1 MNAKEINHMTGQP
14 MNNPQIFTLLTKV
27 MTDAGAV
34 RKSDFN
40 SHQKFNFRGIDAV
53 INAVSPALRNH
64 GVVVVPTV
72 ISSDYESVQVGQNRT
87 VMGHARIT
95 ITYTFYA
102 PDGSNVAATV
112 SAESMDSG
120 DKATAKAYSV
130 AFRTA
135 LLQTLCL
142 PTDEADPDSDTYER
156 SAHDAPPK
164 EQATRTARPTQ
175 SSAPAQQNKPQRT
188 PVGSAISGAGKITA
202 PQIKLVNDLLEQID
216 GDAELVNDL
225 FGTSIDALSF
235 KDAKEC
241 IDQLIAVRKKEAQ
254 IVMGDDGKFSIS

>member
-1 MNAKEINHMTGQP
+1 MTQ
-14 MNNPQIFTLLTKV
+14 PQIYSLLTQV

-34 RKSDFN
+34 KKGDFN

-53 INAVSPALRNH
+53 INAVSPALRKH

-72 ISSDYESVQVGQNRT
+72 ITSDYESVQVGQNRT

-156 SAHDAPPK
+156 SAHDAPK
-164 EQATRTARPTQ
+164 REQAERIERPQ
-175 SSAPAQQNKPQRT
+175 QAAQIKKPATSPATKT
-188 PVGSAISGAGKITA
+188 SGALITEA
-202 PQIKLVNDLLEQID
+202 QTNFINNLLQQTECDEQLLID
-216 GDAELVNDL
+216 Q
-225 FGTSIDALSF
+225 FGSGVTCMSSQVAKKVIDALLS
-235 KDAKEC
+235 
-241 IDQLIAVRKKEAQ
+241 VRKGEAE
-254 IVMGDDGKFSIS
+254 IVMGSDGKFVIG

>member
-1 MNAKEINHMTGQP
+1 MTQ
-14 MNNPQIFTLLTKV
+14 PQIFSLLTQV

-34 RKSDFN
+34 KKGDYN

-53 INAVSPALRNH
+53 INAVSPALRKH

-72 ISSDYESVQVGQNRT
+72 ITSDYESVQVGQNRT

-156 SAHDAPPK
+156 SPHDAPQR
-164 EQATRTARPTQ
+164 EQATRIARPQQAAPQHEQARPITK
-175 SSAPAQQNKPQRT
+175 SSDPAPSSKPANKP
-188 PVGSAISGAGKITA
+188 SGAVITEA
-202 PQIKLVNDLLEQID
+202 QTNFINNLLRQTECDEQLLVDQ
-216 GDAELVNDL
+216 
-225 FGTSIDALSF
+225 FGSGIAGMSSQVAKKVIDALLS
-235 KDAKEC
+235 
-241 IDQLIAVRKKEAQ
+241 VRKGEAE
-254 IVMGDDGKFSIS
+254 IVLGSDGKFVIA

>member
-1 MNAKEINHMTGQP
+1 MTQ
-14 MNNPQIFTLLTKV
+14 PQIYSLLTQV

-34 RKSDFN
+34 KKGDFN

-53 INAVSPALRNH
+53 INAVSPALRKH

-72 ISSDYESVQVGQNRT
+72 ITSDYESVQVGPNRT

-156 SAHDAPPK
+156 SAQDAPQR
-164 EQATRTARPTQ
+164 EQQTRIERPQ
-175 SSAPAQQNKPQRT
+175 QAAQIKKPAASP
-188 PVGSAISGAGKITA
+188 AIKTSGALITEA
-202 PQIKLVNDLLEQID
+202 QTNFINNLLHQTECDEQLLID
-216 GDAELVNDL
+216 Q
-225 FGTSIDALSF
+225 FGSGITGMSSQVAKKVIDALLS
-235 KDAKEC
+235 
-241 IDQLIAVRKKEAQ
+241 VRKGEAE
-254 IVMGDDGKFSIS
+254 IVMGSDGKFLIA

>member
-1 MNAKEINHMTGQP
+1 MTQ
-14 MNNPQIFTLLTKV
+14 PQIFSLLTQV

-34 RKSDFN
+34 KKGDYN

-53 INAVSPALRNH
+53 INAVSPALRKH

-72 ISSDYESVQVGQNRT
+72 ITSDYESVQVGQNRT

-102 PDGSNVAATV
+102 PDGSNVVATV

-156 SAHDAPPK
+156 SPHDAPQR
-164 EQATRTARPTQ
+164 EQATRIARPQ
-175 SSAPAQQNKPQRT
+175 QAAQQSVAPSSKPANKP
-188 PVGSAISGAGKITA
+188 SGAVITEA
-202 PQIKLVNDLLEQID
+202 QTNFINNLLKQTECDEQLLVDQ
-216 GDAELVNDL
+216 
-225 FGTSIDALSF
+225 FGSGIAGMSSQVAKKVIDALLS
-235 KDAKEC
+235 
-241 IDQLIAVRKKEAQ
+241 VRKGEAE
-254 IVMGDDGKFSIS
+254 IVLGSDGKFVIA

>member
-1 MNAKEINHMTGQP
+1 MTQ
-14 MNNPQIFTLLTKV
+14 PQIYSLLTQV

-34 RKSDFN
+34 KKGDFN

-53 INAVSPALRNH
+53 INAVSPALRKH

-72 ISSDYESVQVGQNRT
+72 ITSDYESVQVGQNRT

-156 SAHDAPPK
+156 SAHDAPK
-164 EQATRTARPTQ
+164 REQAERIERPQ
-175 SSAPAQQNKPQRT
+175 QAAQPNKPPT
-188 PVGSAISGAGKITA
+188 KTSGAVITEA
-202 PQIKLVNDLLEQID
+202 QTNFINNLLRQTECDEQLLVDQ
-216 GDAELVNDL
+216 
-225 FGTSIDALSF
+225 FGSGIAGMSSQVAKKVIDALLS
-235 KDAKEC
+235 
-241 IDQLIAVRKKEAQ
+241 VRKGEAE
-254 IVMGDDGKFSIS
+254 IVMGSDGKFVIG

>member
-1 MNAKEINHMTGQP
+1 MNINELTPEQNGYKP
-14 MNNPQIFTLLTKV
+14 FSPQIFGLLSKV
-27 MTDAGAV
+27 MADAGAV
-34 RKSDFN
+34 KKGDYN

-53 INAVSPALRNH
+53 INAVSPAMRKH
-64 GVVVVPTV
+64 GVIVVPTV
-72 ISSDYESVQVGQNRT
+72 ITSDYDSVQVGQNRT

-102 PDGSNVAATV
+102 PDGSSVAATV

-156 SAHDAPPK
+156 SAHDAPQR
-164 EQATRTARPTQ
+164 EQATVVSRPQQTTPAAKPARVAT
-175 SSAPAQQNKPQRT
+175 
-188 PVGSAISGAGKITA
+188 GSAAGNKISDGQTKFI
-202 PQIKLVNDLLEQID
+202 NDLLQQISAD
-216 GDAELVNDL
+216 DELIVDL
-225 FGTSIDALSF
+225 YGKTTDALMFSEAT
-235 KDAKEC
+235 DC
-241 IDQLIAVRKKEAQ
+241 IAQLLTVRKKEKQ
-254 IVMGDDGKFSIS
+254 IVMGDNGKFSIG

>member
-1 MNAKEINHMTGQP
+1 MNAKELDPITNGYT
-14 MNNPQIFTLLTKV
+14 MNQPQIFSLLSKV
-27 MTDAGAV
+27 MEDAGAV
-34 RKSDFN
+34 KKSDFN

-53 INAVSPALRNH
+53 INAVSPALRKH

-72 ISSDYESVQVGQNRT
+72 ITSDYESVQVGQNRT

-156 SAHDAPPK
+156 SSHDAPPK
-164 EQATRTARPTQ
+164 EQATRTQRPTQ
-175 SSAPAQQNKPQRT
+175 TAQPKRT
-188 PVGSAISGAGKITA
+188 PVGSAATGKITQ
-202 PQIKLVNDLLEQID
+202 PQIKLANDLLTEID
-216 GDAELVNDL
+216 ADAELITDIYGKTL
-225 FGTSIDALSF
+225 DALSF
-235 KDAKEC
+235 EDATAC
-241 IDQLIAVRKKEAQ
+241 ISQLISVRKKQAE
-254 IVMGDDGKFSIS
+254 IVMNDNGKFSIQPID

>member
-1 MNAKEINHMTGQP
+1 MTQ
-14 MNNPQIFTLLTKV
+14 PQIYSLLTQV

-34 RKSDFN
+34 KKGDFN

-53 INAVSPALRNH
+53 INAVSPALRKH

-72 ISSDYESVQVGQNRT
+72 ITSDYESVQVGQNRT

-156 SAHDAPPK
+156 STHDAPQR
-164 EQATRTARPTQ
+164 EQAERIERPQ
-175 SSAPAQQNKPQRT
+175 QAAQIKKP
-188 PVGSAISGAGKITA
+188 AISPATKTSGALITEA
-202 PQIKLVNDLLEQID
+202 QTNFINNLLHQTECDEQLLID
-216 GDAELVNDL
+216 Q
-225 FGTSIDALSF
+225 FGSGVSGMSSQVAKKVIDALLS
-235 KDAKEC
+235 
-241 IDQLIAVRKKEAQ
+241 VRKGEAE
-254 IVMGDDGKFSIS
+254 IVMGSDGKFVIG

>member
-1 MNAKEINHMTGQP
+1 MTQ
-14 MNNPQIFTLLTKV
+14 PQIFSLLTQV

-34 RKSDFN
+34 KKGDYN

-53 INAVSPALRNH
+53 INAVSPALRKH

-72 ISSDYESVQVGQNRT
+72 ITSDYESVQVGQNRT

-156 SAHDAPPK
+156 SPHDAPQR
-164 EQATRTARPTQ
+164 EQATRIARPQ
-175 SSAPAQQNKPQRT
+175 QAAQQSDAPSSKPANKP
-188 PVGSAISGAGKITA
+188 SGAVITEA
-202 PQIKLVNDLLEQID
+202 QTNFINNLLKQTECDEQLLVDQ
-216 GDAELVNDL
+216 
-225 FGTSIDALSF
+225 FGSGIAGMSSQVAKKVIDALLS
-235 KDAKEC
+235 
-241 IDQLIAVRKKEAQ
+241 VRKGEAE
-254 IVMGDDGKFSIS
+254 IVLGSDGKFVIA

>member
-1 MNAKEINHMTGQP
+1 MTQ
-14 MNNPQIFTLLTKV
+14 PQIFSLLTQV

-34 RKSDFN
+34 KKGDYN

-53 INAVSPALRNH
+53 INAVSPALRKH

-72 ISSDYESVQVGQNRT
+72 ITSDYESVQVGQNRT

-156 SAHDAPPK
+156 SPHDAPQR
-164 EQATRTARPTQ
+164 EQATRIARPQ
-175 SSAPAQQNKPQRT
+175 QVAQQSDAPSSKPANKP
-188 PVGSAISGAGKITA
+188 SGAVITEA
-202 PQIKLVNDLLEQID
+202 QTNFINNLLKQTECDEQLLVDQ
-216 GDAELVNDL
+216 
-225 FGTSIDALSF
+225 FGSGIAGMSSQVAKKVIDALLS
-235 KDAKEC
+235 
-241 IDQLIAVRKKEAQ
+241 VRKGEAE
-254 IVMGDDGKFSIS
+254 IVLGSDGKFVIA

>member
-1 MNAKEINHMTGQP
+1 MNANELTHMTGQP

-156 SAHDAPPK
+156 STHDAPPK

-175 SSAPAQQNKPQRT
+175 TSKPTQPART
-188 PVGSAISGAGKITA
+188 PTGSAATGRITE
-202 PQIKLVNDLLEQID
+202 PQTKFITDLLKQID
-216 GDAELVNDL
+216 GDAELISDL
-225 FGTSIDALSF
+225 YGTSLDALSF
-235 KDAKEC
+235 KDATEC
-241 IDQLIAVRKKEAQ
+241 IAQLLSVRKKEAQ

>member
-1 MNAKEINHMTGQP
+1 MTQ
-14 MNNPQIFTLLTKV
+14 PQIYSLLTQV

-34 RKSDFN
+34 KKGDFN

-53 INAVSPALRNH
+53 INAVSPALRKH

-72 ISSDYESVQVGQNRT
+72 ITSDYESVQVGQNRT

-102 PDGSNVAATV
+102 PDGSSVAATV

-142 PTDEADPDSDTYER
+142 PTDEPDPDTDTYQR
-156 SAHDAPPK
+156 SAHDAPK
-164 EQATRTARPTQ
+164 REQPTRIERPQ
-175 SSAPAQQNKPQRT
+175 QAAQIKKPPT
-188 PVGSAISGAGKITA
+188 SPTTKTSGALITEA
-202 PQIKLVNDLLEQID
+202 QTNFINNLLRQTECDEQLLID
-216 GDAELVNDL
+216 Q
-225 FGTSIDALSF
+225 FGSGITGMSSQVAKKVIDALLS
-235 KDAKEC
+235 
-241 IDQLIAVRKKEAQ
+241 VRKGEAE
-254 IVMGDDGKFSIS
+254 IVMGSDGKFVIA

>member
-1 MNAKEINHMTGQP
+1 MNARELDPITNGYT
-14 MNNPQIFTLLTKV
+14 MNQPQIFSLLSKV
-27 MTDAGAV
+27 MEDAGAV
-34 RKSDFN
+34 KKSDFN

-53 INAVSPALRNH
+53 INAVSPALRKH

-72 ISSDYESVQVGQNRT
+72 ITSDYESVQVGQNRT

-175 SSAPAQQNKPQRT
+175 TAQPKRT
-188 PVGSAISGAGKITA
+188 PVGSAGTGKITQ
-202 PQIKLVNDLLEQID
+202 PQTKFINDLLGHID
-216 GDAELVNDL
+216 GDAELITDL
-225 FGTSIDALSF
+225 YGKTLDALSF
-235 KDAKEC
+235 EDATAC
-241 IDQLIAVRKKEAQ
+241 IAQLLSVRKKEAA
-254 IVMGDDGKFSIS
+254 IVMNDNGKFSVESLD

>member
-1 MNAKEINHMTGQP
+1 MTQ
-14 MNNPQIFTLLTKV
+14 PQIYSLLTQV

-34 RKSDFN
+34 KKGDFN

-53 INAVSPALRNH
+53 INAVSPALRKH

-72 ISSDYESVQVGQNRT
+72 ITSDYESVQVGQNRT

-156 SAHDAPPK
+156 SAHDAPK
-164 EQATRTARPTQ
+164 REQAERIERPQ
-175 SSAPAQQNKPQRT
+175 QAAQPNKPAT
-188 PVGSAISGAGKITA
+188 KTSGALITEA
-202 PQIKLVNDLLEQID
+202 QTNFINNLLRQTECDEQLLVDQ
-216 GDAELVNDL
+216 
-225 FGTSIDALSF
+225 FGSGIAGMSSQVAKKVIDALLS
-235 KDAKEC
+235 
-241 IDQLIAVRKKEAQ
+241 VRKGEAE
-254 IVMGDDGKFSIS
+254 IVMGSDGKFVIA

>member
-1 MNAKEINHMTGQP
+1 MTQ
-14 MNNPQIFTLLTKV
+14 PQIYSLLTQV

-34 RKSDFN
+34 KKGDFN

-53 INAVSPALRNH
+53 INAVSPALRKH

-72 ISSDYESVQVGQNRT
+72 ITSDYESVQVGQNRT

-156 SAHDAPPK
+156 SAHDAPRR
-164 EQATRTARPTQ
+164 EQATRTAQPQ
-175 SSAPAQQNKPQRT
+175 QAVPFKKPAATLTNKP
-188 PVGSAISGAGKITA
+188 SGALITEA
-202 PQIKLVNDLLEQID
+202 QKTFINNLLHQTECDEQLLID
-216 GDAELVNDL
+216 Q
-225 FGTSIDALSF
+225 FGSGVSGMSSQVAKKVIDALLS
-235 KDAKEC
+235 
-241 IDQLIAVRKKEAQ
+241 VRKGEAE
-254 IVMGDDGKFSIS
+254 IVMGSDGKFVIG

>member
-1 MNAKEINHMTGQP
+1 MTQ
-14 MNNPQIFTLLTKV
+14 PQIYSLLTQV

-34 RKSDFN
+34 KKGDFN

-53 INAVSPALRNH
+53 INAVSPALRKH

-72 ISSDYESVQVGQNRT
+72 ITSDYESVQVGQNRT

-156 SAHDAPPK
+156 SAQDAPQR
-164 EQATRTARPTQ
+164 EQQTRIERP
-175 SSAPAQQNKPQRT
+175 QQ
-188 PVGSAISGAGKITA
+188 AA
-202 PQIKLVNDLLEQID
+202 QIKKPAASPATKTSGGLITEAQTNFINNLLHQTECDEQLLID
-216 GDAELVNDL
+216 Q
-225 FGTSIDALSF
+225 FGSGITGMSSQVAKKVIDALLS
-235 KDAKEC
+235 
-241 IDQLIAVRKKEAQ
+241 VRKGEAE
-254 IVMGDDGKFSIS
+254 IVMGSDGKFLIA

>member
-1 MNAKEINHMTGQP
+1 MTQ
-14 MNNPQIFTLLTKV
+14 PQIYSLLTQV

-34 RKSDFN
+34 KKGDFN

-53 INAVSPALRNH
+53 INAVSPALRKH

-72 ISSDYESVQVGQNRT
+72 ITSDYESVQVGQNRT

-142 PTDEADPDSDTYER
+142 PTDEADPDSDTYQR
-156 SAHDAPPK
+156 SAHDAPER
-164 EQATRTARPTQ
+164 EQPTRIERPQQAAQIKKPAASPATKT
-175 SSAPAQQNKPQRT
+175 
-188 PVGSAISGAGKITA
+188 SGALITEA
-202 PQIKLVNDLLEQID
+202 QTNFINNLLHQTECDEQLLID
-216 GDAELVNDL
+216 Q
-225 FGTSIDALSF
+225 FGSGITGMSSQVAKKVIDALLS
-235 KDAKEC
+235 
-241 IDQLIAVRKKEAQ
+241 VRKGEAE
-254 IVMGDDGKFSIS
+254 IVMGSDGKFLIA

>member
-1 MNAKEINHMTGQP
+1 MTQ
-14 MNNPQIFTLLTKV
+14 PQIFSLLTQV

-34 RKSDFN
+34 KKGDYN

-53 INAVSPALRNH
+53 INAVSPALRKH

-72 ISSDYESVQVGQNRT
+72 ITSDYESVQVGQNRT

-156 SAHDAPPK
+156 SPHDAPQR
-164 EQATRTARPTQ
+164 EQATRIARPQ
-175 SSAPAQQNKPQRT
+175 QAAQQSDAPSSKPANKP
-188 PVGSAISGAGKITA
+188 SGAVITEA
-202 PQIKLVNDLLEQID
+202 QTNFINNLLRQTECDEQLLVDQ
-216 GDAELVNDL
+216 
-225 FGTSIDALSF
+225 FGSGIAGMSSQVAKKVIDALLS
-235 KDAKEC
+235 
-241 IDQLIAVRKKEAQ
+241 VRKGEAE
-254 IVMGDDGKFSIS
+254 IVLGSDGKFVIA

>member
-1 MNAKEINHMTGQP
+1 MTQ
-14 MNNPQIFTLLTKV
+14 PQIFSLLTQV

-34 RKSDFN
+34 KKGDYN

-53 INAVSPALRNH
+53 INAVSPALRKH

-72 ISSDYESVQVGQNRT
+72 ITSDYESVQVGQNRT

-156 SAHDAPPK
+156 SPHDAPQR
-164 EQATRTARPTQ
+164 EQATRIARPQ
-175 SSAPAQQNKPQRT
+175 QAAQQSDAPSSKPANKPSGAVITEAQTNFINNLLRQT
-188 PVGSAISGAGKITA
+188 ECDEQLLVDQFGSGISGMSSQVAK
-202 PQIKLVNDLLEQID
+202 KV
-216 GDAELVNDL
+216 
-225 FGTSIDALSF
+225 IDALLS
-235 KDAKEC
+235 
-241 IDQLIAVRKKEAQ
+241 VRKGEAE
-254 IVMGDDGKFSIS
+254 IVMGSDGKFVIA

>member
-1 MNAKEINHMTGQP
+1 MTQ
-14 MNNPQIFTLLTKV
+14 PQIYSLLTQV

-34 RKSDFN
+34 KKGDYN

-53 INAVSPALRNH
+53 INAVSPALRKH

-72 ISSDYESVQVGQNRT
+72 ITSDYESVQVGQNRT

-156 SAHDAPPK
+156 SPHDAPQR
-164 EQATRTARPTQ
+164 EQATRIARPQ
-175 SSAPAQQNKPQRT
+175 QAAQQSDAPSSKPANK
-188 PVGSAISGAGKITA
+188 SSGAVITEA
-202 PQIKLVNDLLEQID
+202 QTNFINNLLKQTECDEQLLVDQ
-216 GDAELVNDL
+216 
-225 FGTSIDALSF
+225 FGSGIAGMSSQVAKKVIDALLS
-235 KDAKEC
+235 
-241 IDQLIAVRKKEAQ
+241 VRKGEAE
-254 IVMGDDGKFSIS
+254 IVLGSDGKFVIA

>member
-1 MNAKEINHMTGQP
+1 MTQ
-14 MNNPQIFTLLTKV
+14 PQIFSLLTQV

-34 RKSDFN
+34 KKGDYN

-53 INAVSPALRNH
+53 INAVSPALRKH

-72 ISSDYESVQVGQNRT
+72 ITSDYESVQVGQNRT

-156 SAHDAPPK
+156 SPHDAPQR
-164 EQATRTARPTQ
+164 EQATRIARPQ
-175 SSAPAQQNKPQRT
+175 QAAQQPDAPSSKPANKP
-188 PVGSAISGAGKITA
+188 SGAVITEA
-202 PQIKLVNDLLEQID
+202 QTNFINNLLKQTECDEQLLVDQ
-216 GDAELVNDL
+216 
-225 FGTSIDALSF
+225 FGSGIAGMSSQVAKKVIDALLS
-235 KDAKEC
+235 
-241 IDQLIAVRKKEAQ
+241 VRKGEAE
-254 IVMGDDGKFSIS
+254 IVLGSDGKFVIA

>member
-1 MNAKEINHMTGQP
+1 MTQ
-14 MNNPQIFTLLTKV
+14 PQIYSLLTQV

-34 RKSDFN
+34 KKGDFN

-53 INAVSPALRNH
+53 INAVSPALRKH

-72 ISSDYESVQVGQNRT
+72 ITSDYESVQVGQNRT

-156 SAHDAPPK
+156 SAHEAPK
-164 EQATRTARPTQ
+164 REQATRIERP
-175 SSAPAQQNKPQRT
+175 QQ
-188 PVGSAISGAGKITA
+188 AA
-202 PQIKLVNDLLEQID
+202 QIKKPAASPATKTSGTLITEAQTNFINNLLHQTECDEQLLID
-216 GDAELVNDL
+216 Q
-225 FGTSIDALSF
+225 FGSGVTGMSSQVAKKVIDALLS
-235 KDAKEC
+235 
-241 IDQLIAVRKKEAQ
+241 VRKGEAE
-254 IVMGDDGKFSIS
+254 IVMGSDGKFVIA